1 MTQRIP
7 QDDFAYCEKLV
18 HAGDRDRFVATLFAP
33 QDQRRFLHA
42 LYAFDIETAQVAA
55 RVNEPLAGEVRLQWW
70 SDVIGGKSDAHGA
83 PVAEALVETVAARSL
98 PIDRL
103 ADIMQARREAL
114 YQNPI
119 EDDGAFEKWAGRT
132 QGNVFLLTAL
142 VLADGGGDAAA
153 ARHAGIAFACMR
165 NANAQNGTRLL
176 ALAERH
182 LQRASGAIKALPEEA
197 LPAYLPLALVR
208 SQLRLLES
216 GGYAPGAGLS
226 LWRRQW
232 ILWRASRGLQRW
244 L

>member
-1 MTQRIP
+1 MMQIIP

-18 HAGDRDRFVATLFAP
+18 HADDRDRFVAALFAP

-70 SDVIGGKSDAHGA
+70 SDVISGKSDAHGA

-114 YQNPI
+114 YRNPV
-119 EDDGAFEKWAGRT
+119 EDDSAFEEWAGRT
-132 QGNVFLLTAL
+132 QGNVFLLAAL
-142 VLADGGGDAAA
+142 VLAGGGDAVA

-165 NANAQNGTRLL
+165 NANAQYGTRLL

-208 SQLRLLES
+208 PQLRLLER
-216 GGYAPGAGLS
+216 GEYAPGAGLS

-232 ILWRASRGLQRW
+232 ILWRASRNLQRW